1 MSMAIRVGKAGGP
14 EVLEWVDVA
23 VGEPG
28 AGEALVRHTAIGL
41 NFVDVYFR
49 SGLYPP
55 PQGYPFT
62 PGSEGA
68 GVVEAIGPGVAGLMP
83 GDRVVYQTNL
93 GAYAERR
100 LIKADLLV
108 KVPDAVEDRTAAAGF
123 LKGLTAY
130 CLLHETWKV
139 GPGTTLLFHA
149 AAGGVGSLACQWA
162 RTLGATV
169 IGTVGSAA
177 KVEAA
182 KANGCHHVIDMGTEN
197 FVARVKE
204 ITGGA
209 GVDVVYDS
217 IGKNAFPGNL
227 DCIRPRGL
235 WCAFGQSSGP
245 SPEFQIGLLQQKGAL
260 FATRMTVFV
269 YLAKRRALDAAA
281 ATLFK
286 AFADGTVKIAARQ
299 EFALKDAA
307 KAQAALEGRRT
318 SGQTLLIP

>member
-1 MSMAIRVGKAGGP
+1 V
-14 EVLEWVDVA
+14 
-23 VGEPG
+23 
-28 AGEALVRHTAIGL
+28 IGL
-41 NFVDVYFR
+41 R
-49 SGLYPP
+49 
-55 PQGYPFT
+55 
-62 PGSEGA
+62 
-68 GVVEAIGPGVAGLMP
+68 P

-100 LIKADLLV
+100 LIRADLLIRL
-108 KVPDAVEDRTAAAGF
+108 PDAVDDRTAAAGF

-130 CLLHETWKV
+130 CLLHETFKV

-162 RTLGATV
+162 RALGATV

-182 KANGCHHVIDMGTEN
+182 RANGCHHVIDMGTED
-197 FVARVKE
+197 FVARVKT

-217 IGKNAFPGNL
+217 IGKDAFPGNL
-227 DCIRPRGL
+227 DCLRPRGL

-245 SPEFQIGLLQQKGAL
+245 SPEFQMSLLAQKGSL

-269 YLAKRRALDAAA
+269 YLAKRPALETAAA
-281 ATLFK
+281 ALFK
-286 AFADGTVKIAARQ
+286 AFADGTVRIAARQ

-307 KAQAALEGRRT
+307 KAQAALEGRKTR
-318 SGQTLLIP
+318 GQTLLIP